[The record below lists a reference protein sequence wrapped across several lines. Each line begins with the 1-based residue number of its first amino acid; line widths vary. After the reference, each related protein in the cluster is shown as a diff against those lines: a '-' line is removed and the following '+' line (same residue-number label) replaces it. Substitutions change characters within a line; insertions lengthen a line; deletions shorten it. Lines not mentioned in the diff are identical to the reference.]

1 MNEVE
6 VIENGKQLPNT
17 IEDISQYVIAG
28 EAALRVVKDRIK
40 AIDDTK
46 VAKEVYDQKLQE
58 AQEVGKLV
66 VEAGA
71 KLGELLLRIPK
82 GSGHYEEEIA

>member
-40 AIDDTK
+40 AIDDTRER
-46 VAKEVYDQKLQE
+46 A
-58 AQEVGKLV
+58 
-66 VEAGA
+66 
-71 KLGELLLRIPK
+71 
-82 GSGHYEEEIA
+82 